1 MKDEIENNSNEG
13 FMSRWSKR
21 KSIKKSDQV
30 NTKTSVDKIKFKND
44 EVKEQNI
51 IETEENDEKQ
61 YDALNDQELLDKF
74 KLPDPEKIKK
84 EKGLDLFFKDGI
96 NQSELAILMDM
107 EKAPLSRLLDR
118 MEIKGWVIRKNES
131 KDRRTKNIY
140 LSESVKPLISS
151 MRDKA
156 ADYRSESLS
165 ILTNKDLN
173 KLKEIL
179 QILKKDLT
187 SKI

>member
-1 MKDEIENNSNEG
+1 MKEI
-13 FMSRWSKR
+13 F
-21 KSIKKSDQV
+21 
-30 NTKTSVDKIKFKND
+30 
-44 EVKEQNI
+44 
-51 IETEENDEKQ
+51 EENIGLLIHDVARLLRVL
-61 YDALNDQELLDKF
+61 YDRQMSSIGLTRSQWWLLTY
-74 KLPDPEKIKK
+74 
-84 EKGLDLFFKDGI
+84 LFFKDGI

-118 MEIKGWVIRKNES
+118 MEKKGWVIRKNEN

-140 LSESVKPLISS
+140 LSESIKPLISS

-156 ADYRSESLS
+156 AEYRSESLS
-165 ILTNKDLN
+165 ILTDKECN
-173 KLKEIL
+173 KLKDIL